1 MANFRPNTAVK
12 MTQSPKFDA
21 GRPNLSRALGRSIQE
36 KQIAAETG
44 FEVLE
49 NVFDSKSWFADPI
62 WIAR

>member
-1 MANFRPNTAVK
+1 

-21 GRPNLSRALGRSIQE
+21 GRPNLSRALGRSIKE

-49 NVFDSKSWFADPI
+49 NVFDSQSWSADPI